1 MTVVSAPP
9 LWSGR
14 FRATTVGL
22 FFLSALFAFES
33 FAVATVMPVVGHEF
47 GALAS
52 YALAFAAPIAMS
64 VFAICVAGVWID
76 RSGPGPALYTGVA
89 VFSAGLIG
97 VAAAPDMVVFLAGRA
112 VQGFGSGLAGVALYV
127 LVAVAYPEEFR
138 ARVFTV
144 LTSAWVLPALIGPP
158 VAGALADAV
167 GWRWVFALAPLP
179 AVVAVVALAPEL
191 RRASPSDD
199 PARTAPSLR
208 WAAVAAIAVLA
219 VGVAGQREVAGWPLL
234 LAAAVAGVCW
244 SVPRLVPAGTWRF
257 AAGLPAVLSARS
269 LTGAAFFGAEVYVPL
284 ALVQFHGFTPA
295 HAGMFLTVSALAW
308 FAGAWMAAHVSALSD
323 AAVRVRWG
331 TAALALGIGAST
343 TVLWPDMWPAIAL
356 AGWSVTSL
364 GIGMVFAST
373 SVLLLDYSPPEQTGT
388 NSAAMQ
394 VNDAAAQS
402 VWLCAGTVAFAAS
415 AATAWGFAAMFA
427 GATVVAVG
435 ACAAAARITASSSM
449 P

>member
-1 MTVVSAPP
+1 MTVGSAPP

-47 GALAS
+47 GALSS
-52 YALAFAAPIAMS
+52 YALAFAAPIATS

-76 RSGPGPALYTGVA
+76 RAGPGPALYSGVA
-89 VFSAGLIG
+89 VFAAGLIG
-97 VAAAPDMVVFLAGRA
+97 VAAAPGIDVFLAGRA

-127 LVAVAYPEEFR
+127 LVAVAYPETFR

-158 VAGALADAV
+158 VAGGLADAV
-167 GWRWVFALAPLP
+167 GWRWVFAIAPLP
-179 AVVAVVALAPEL
+179 AVVAAVALTPAL
-191 RRASPSDD
+191 RRAPPSDD
-199 PARTAPSLR
+199 LPRTAPPLR
-208 WAAVAAIAVLA
+208 WAAAAAVAVLA

-234 LAAAVAGVCW
+234 LAVAVAGVCW
-244 SVPRLVPAGTWRF
+244 SVPRLVPIGTWRF

-284 ALVQFHGFTPA
+284 ALVQFHRFTPA

-308 FAGAWMAAHVSALSD
+308 FAGSWIAAHVSALSD

-331 TAALALGIGAST
+331 TAAVAVGIGASA
-343 TVLWPDMWPAIAL
+343 TVLRPEVWPAVAL
-356 AGWSVTSL
+356 VGWSVAGL
-364 GIGMVFAST
+364 GIGMVFSSA
-373 SVLLLDYSPPEQTGT
+373 SVLLLDYSPPERTGT

-402 VWLCAGTVAFAAS
+402 VWLCSGTVLFAAS
-415 AATAWGFAAMFA
+415 AAATWGFAAMFA
-427 GATVVAVG
+427 GAAVVAVG
-435 ACAAAARITASSSM
+435 AYAAAARITASSSM